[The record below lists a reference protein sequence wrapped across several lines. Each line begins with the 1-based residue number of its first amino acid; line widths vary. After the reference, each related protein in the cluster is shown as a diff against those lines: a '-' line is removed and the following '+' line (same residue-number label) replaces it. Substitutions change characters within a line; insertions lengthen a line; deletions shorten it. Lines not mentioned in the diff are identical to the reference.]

1 MPFPPRPLAIIFAY
15 LDKDGIPY
23 WLWYFVRD
31 RKLITE
37 LRNYGGY
44 LD

>member
-1 MPFPPRPLAIIFAY
+1 MLRPLAIIFAY

-23 WLWYFVRD
+23 WRWYFLRG

-37 LRNYGGY
+37 LRNHG
-44 LD
+44 D